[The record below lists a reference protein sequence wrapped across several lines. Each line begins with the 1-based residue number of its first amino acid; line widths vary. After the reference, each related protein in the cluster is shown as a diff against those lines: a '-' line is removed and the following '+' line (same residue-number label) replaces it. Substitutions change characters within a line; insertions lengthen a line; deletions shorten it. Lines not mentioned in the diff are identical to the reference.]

1 MFDSDKAL
9 ALTKWIN
16 EWQNTYGEIPS
27 IEECITWIEW
37 KFEEGRITEKE
48 KIKIEK
54 FLNFNRDQF

>member
-9 ALTKWIN
+9 ALIRWIN
-16 EWQNTYGEIPS
+16 EWKNTYGETPS

-37 KFEEGRITEKE
+37 KFEDKRISDIE

-54 FLNFNRDQF
+54 ILKFSS